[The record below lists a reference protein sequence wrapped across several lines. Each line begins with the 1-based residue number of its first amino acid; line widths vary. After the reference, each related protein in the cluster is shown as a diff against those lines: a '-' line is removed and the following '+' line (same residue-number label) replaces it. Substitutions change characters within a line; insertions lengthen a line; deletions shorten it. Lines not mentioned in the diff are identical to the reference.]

1 MGDILGSVL
10 GGGQRTS
17 QQTEVDPTSQALNR
31 LRQEQLG
38 NVFGQAGGDVY
49 GGPSDAYTPSG
60 QVQDLY
66 NFGLST
72 GQDPANAI
80 TLKDYQQT
88 GSDFLNSILGTSG
101 AAAWD
106 TTNLN
111 LGTTTGNYQDA
122 LSRSAQ
128 GREGA
133 MQGREADYARSY
145 SDLVNAGSNY
155 LNRIAAPTAMQAAAL
170 QGMEGSGAVPTAIAN
185 ASAQFSG
192 PAMQQL
198 VGQYMQAGLDINQA
212 ANAAQAQ
219 LGSQYM
225 GQQAATLGD
234 YGKTQASL
242 FGQGMQSGN
251 QFIQSLPGASQTLSM
266 IPEQQRALRAQTAG
280 TLFPMADY
288 ARGLREQELAGRR
301 GMFQTALTG
310 IPYTPET
317 TTKGRQSQQ
326 PLFNFFGQ
334 G

>member
-1 MGDILGSVL
+1 MGDVLGSL
-10 GGGQRTS
+10 FGGGQRTS
-17 QQTEVDPTSQALNR
+17 QQTQVDPTTQALNR
-31 LRQEQLG
+31 MRQQELG
-38 NVFGQAGGDVY
+38 RVFGEAGTDVY

-72 GQDPANAI
+72 GQDPANAL
-80 TLKDYQQT
+80 TMRDYQQT
-88 GSDFLNSILGTSG
+88 GSDFLNSILGTSQ

-122 LSRSAQ
+122 LARSSA

-133 MQGREADYARSY
+133 MLGREADYGRVY
-145 SDLVNAGSNY
+145 GDLVNAGTNF

-225 GQQAATLGD
+225 GQQASTLGN
-234 YGKTQASL
+234 YGQTQAGL
-242 FGQGMQSGN
+242 FGQGMQAGN

-266 IPEQQRALRAQTAG
+266 IPEQQRALRAQTAT

-288 ARGLREQELAGRR
+288 GRGLREQELAGRR
-301 GMFQTALTG
+301 GLFQTALTG

-317 TTKGRQSQQ
+317 TTRGRQAQQ